1 MNEMRPKIG
10 FIGLGLMGSAMVERL
25 QSCGY
30 AVTVTANRNRVPI
43 EAAVERGA
51 AEVGSPRD
59 VAARSDIVML
69 CVDTSDAVESVM
81 LGENGVIEGLQQ
93 GALVIDFGTS
103 LPTSTQKL
111 AALVKEKGASMMDA
125 PLGRTPA
132 HAALGQLNIMAAG
145 AEDDFARAKPVLE
158 DLAENLF
165 HLGPLGTGHQIK
177 LLNNFVGQTQALA
190 AAQAFAVA
198 DKVGVPRQAFYDVVS
213 AGPVGSGML
222 DFVKAYA
229 VDGDPDQL
237 EFSLDNARKDVGY
250 FVSMAESAGFDS
262 VIGRATYNCLDDAV
276 NASFGS
282 RHVSEIVD
290 FFAGQAAEH
299 ADD

>member
-1 MNEMRPKIG
+1 MSAPRIG
-10 FIGLGLMGSAMVERL
+10 FIGLGLMGAAMVQRL
-25 QSCGY
+25 QECGY
-30 AVTVTANRNRVPI
+30 NVTVTANRNRAQI

-51 AEVGSPRD
+51 TEVGTPGE
-59 VAARSDIVML
+59 VAANVDIVML
-69 CVDTSDAVESVM
+69 CVDTSDAVESIM
-81 LGENGVIEGLQQ
+81 LGADGVIEHLRKGV
-93 GALVIDFGTS
+93 LVIDFGTS
-103 LPTSTQKL
+103 LPTSTRKL
-111 AALVKEKGASMMDA
+111 SELVAARGASMMDA

-145 AEDDFARAKPVLE
+145 TADDFARAKPVLE

-190 AAQAFAVA
+190 VAQAFAVA

-213 AGPVGSGML
+213 AGPVSSGIL

-229 VDGDPDQL
+229 IDGDPNQL

-250 FVSMAESAGFDS
+250 FVTMAESAGFDS
-262 VIGRATYNCLDDAV
+262 TIGKATFSCLDDAV
-276 NASFGS
+276 KASFGQ

-290 FFAGQAAEH
+290 FFAGQGVENAN
-299 ADD
+299 D